1 MNVRSATNF
10 EAEDSSVEEIASESS
25 EEEEDSSSDEF
36 SDCKGNKERT
46 TEKESTQVSNTTSKP
61 SFSKN
66 KSKTHRNI
74 ETINKKHTSQHPHKK
89 SEIITKKNNKITANV
104 RTAANTVR
112 SRVERHPYKD
122 DERTI
127 KRTIHIPPNAK
138 RATLIVKQS
147 GAANRVLD
155 LYYRKRCEVLGKKIF
170 KFSTPPPNS
179 IHNTTFFK
187 MLFDKIPTFYFSS
200 TSREHLSAFTARS
213 FRSITCCF
221 LYFSQIILQIILS

>member
-1 MNVRSATNF
+1 MAPASQKLTFRQKRTEEKMNGRSAANF

-46 TEKESTQVSNTTSKP
+46 TEKESTQVSNSSRKA

-66 KSKTHRNI
+66 KPKPHRNI
-74 ETINKKHTSQHPHKK
+74 ETINKKHTFQRPHKN
-89 SEIITKKNNKITANV
+89 SESITKKNNKLTASV
-104 RTAANTVR
+104 RTAANSVR
-112 SRVERHPYKD
+112 SRVEPYKD

-127 KRTIHIPPNAK
+127 KRTIHIPPTAK

-155 LYYRKRCEVLGKKIF
+155 LYYRKRCEILGKKMYIVIF
-170 KFSTPPPNS
+170 SNEIQIPPP
-179 IHNTTFFK
+179 
-187 MLFDKIPTFYFSS
+187 
-200 TSREHLSAFTARS
+200 
-213 FRSITCCF
+213 
-221 LYFSQIILQIILS
+221 